1 MRFNVGLRE
10 IPREKTIKRER
21 VCVCVCMC
29 ERKRERKKKKC
40 FTSTFAYLLTC
51 SSFYLKIHYTWKVFH
66 YN

>member
-10 IPREKTIKRER
+10 IPREKIKRER
-21 VCVCVCMC
+21 VCVCMYV
-29 ERKRERKKKKC
+29 RKKEGEKEKEC